1 MIKKEFFEQVRLL
14 AEERGISEED
24 VYEIFKKA
32 LENSYKKEF
41 GNTSCR
47 IEFKPE
53 KFAIFIYSVR
63 KVVEAYTEEEELD
76 EDVEAPV
83 EEKDEIAE
91 ILLEDAKKIKAS
103 AKVGDVIEWQVNVKD
118 FGRTAILASK
128 SITNQGVRTK
138 QRELAYEHFK
148 ALENEMVTATIAN
161 ENERYVIL
169 DLGFGATASLPKTEL
184 ANGEVVEIGR
194 NISVYIKSVEQ
205 TNKDPKILVSRSDKQ
220 LVIRLMEKYIPEI
233 AEGIIEIKGIAR
245 DAGDRSKIA
254 IYSNDNNVDAIGSC
268 VGEGGSRIREV
279 VNALG
284 GEKIDLYKWSENP
297 EELITNSLQPANVT
311 KVLSIDPKTKSSV
324 VVVPDA
330 HLSLAIGKSGQNV
343 RLAVQSCGYK
353 IDIIPVSVAYER
365 GDLI

>member
-1 MIKKEFFEQVRLL
+1 MIKKEFFEQVKLL
-14 AEERGISEED
+14 AEERNITEED
-24 VYEIFKKA
+24 VLEIFKKA

-41 GNTSCR
+41 GNSSCR

-53 KFAIFIYSVR
+53 KFSILVYSVR
-63 KVVEAYTEEEELD
+63 KVVEAYTQKDELAENAEEVNPEN
-76 EDVEAPV
+76 
-83 EEKDEIAE
+83 EIAE

-103 AKVGDVIEWQVNVKD
+103 AKVGDTIEWQVNVKE
-118 FGRTAILASK
+118 FGRTAIAASK
-128 SITNQGVRTK
+128 SITNQGIRTK

-161 ENERYVIL
+161 EKEHLLIL
-169 DLGFGATASLPKTEL
+169 DLGYGATATLPKSEL
-184 ANGEVVEIGR
+184 ANGEVAEIGR

-330 HLSLAIGKSGQNV
+330 HLSLAIGKAGQNV

>member
-1 MIKKEFFEQVRLL
+1 MIKKEFYEQVKLL
-14 AEERGISEED
+14 AEERCISEED
-24 VYEIFKKA
+24 VYEIFRRA
-32 LENSYKKEF
+32 LENAYKKEF
-41 GNTSCR
+41 GNSSCR
-47 IEFKPE
+47 VEFKPE
-53 KFAIFIYSVR
+53 KFAILVYSVR
-63 KVVEAYTEEEELD
+63 KVVEAYTEKDPEAEEAQPAD
-76 EDVEAPV
+76 ENDN
-83 EEKDEIAE
+83 IAE

-103 AKVGDVIEWQVNVKD
+103 AKVGDVIEWQVNIKD
-118 FGRTAILASK
+118 FGRTAALSAK

-138 QRELAYEHFK
+138 QWELAYDHFK
-148 ALENEMVTATIAN
+148 ALENEMVDAIIKN
-161 ENERYVIL
+161 ENERFLIL
-169 DLGFGATASLPKTEL
+169 DLGFGATTTLPKTEL
-184 ANGEVVEIGR
+184 AVGEVAEIGR
-194 NISVYIKSVEQ
+194 KISVYIRSVEQ
-205 TNKDPKILVSRSDKQ
+205 TNKDPKISVSRSDKQ

-245 DAGDRSKIA
+245 DAGDRTKIA

-353 IDIIPVSVAYER
+353 IDIVPVSVAYER

>member
-1 MIKKEFFEQVRLL
+1 MIKKEFYEQVKQL
-14 AEERGISEED
+14 AEERCISEED
-24 VYEIFKKA
+24 VYEIFRKA
-32 LENSYKKEF
+32 LENAYKREF
-41 GNTSCR
+41 GNSSCR
-47 IEFKPE
+47 VEFKPE
-53 KFAIFIYSVR
+53 KFAILIYSVR
-63 KVVEAYTEEEELD
+63 RVVEAYTEKDPEAVEE
-76 EDVEAPV
+76 AT
-83 EEKDEIAE
+83 EEKDNIAE

-103 AKVGDVIEWQVNVKD
+103 AKVGDIIEWQENLKD
-118 FGRTAILASK
+118 FSRTSVLSAK

-138 QRELAYEHFK
+138 QRELAYDHFK
-148 ALENEMVTATIAN
+148 PLENEMVDAIIKN
-161 ENERYVIL
+161 ENDRYLIL
-169 DLGFGATASLPKTEL
+169 DLGFGATTTLPKTEL
-184 ANGEVVEIGR
+184 AVGEVGEIGR
-194 NISVYIKSVEQ
+194 KISVYIRSVEQ
-205 TNKDPKILVSRSDKQ
+205 TNKDPKISVSRSDKQ

-245 DAGDRSKIA
+245 DAGDRTKIA

-353 IDIIPVSVAYER
+353 IDIVPVSVAYER